1 MRTLHLGAWLA
12 LFQVSETEAGKIAG
26 VGQSY
31 IANLISGFK
40 KNPSALI
47 LMDISEYLGITVN
60 DLYQRPPSRAEMQ
73 PAANLSPRARE
84 AIITLQRR
92 KA

>member
-12 LFQVSETEAGKIAG
+12 LFGVSETKAGEIAG
-26 VGQSY
+26 VNQSY
-31 IANLISGFK
+31 IANLIGGRK

-47 LMDISEYLGITVN
+47 LLDISDHLGITVN
-60 DLYQRPPSRAEMQ
+60 DLYQRPPSRSEMM

-84 AIITLQRR
+84 AIITLHRQ
-92 KA
+92 KG